1 MQEIRS
7 VNDLLSVE
15 ERKKRSSIT
24 IINCF
29 VWFLLLILGIAFW
42 PILIVY
48 GVIWLIN
55 LMLAEYNIRKIQAL
69 GTTVSEVQFPEIYSS
84 LQSICNGLNF
94 KKQPKII
101 IVGES
106 QVNAF
111 ALRFARKKIIVILS
125 KMLEGVVD
133 NPDEVKFFIG
143 HEVCHLVLDHG
154 ARGIF
159 EIYKPMTYKSA
170 RELTCDNCG
179 AFFAGNLES
188 AKTSLKRLCI
198 GNLLVHKLNEDYL
211 INESHYIYSGFTGWL
226 LKNYLSHPP
235 IGKRIENI
243 NKFFNCNG

>member
-1 MQEIRS
+1 MQEIRG

-15 ERKKRSSIT
+15 ERKKRLSV
-24 IINCF
+24 NVLNGF
-29 VWFLLLILGIAFW
+29 VWFLMLLLGIAIW
-42 PILIVY
+42 PVIIIY
-48 GVIWLIN
+48 GLGWLIN
-55 LMLAEYNIRKIQAL
+55 WMLSEYNIRKLQAL

-84 LQSICNGLNF
+84 LQSICNGLNC

-101 IVGES
+101 IIGES

-133 NPDEVKFFIG
+133 NPDEINFIIG

-154 ARGIF
+154 SRGFF
-159 EIYKPMTYKSA
+159 EIYKPMSYRSA

-211 INESHYIYSGFTGWL
+211 INESNYIYSGFTGWL
-226 LKNYLSHPP
+226 LKSYLSHPP
-235 IGKRIENI
+235 IGKRILNI
-243 NKFFNCNG
+243 NNFFNCNG